1 MLPFLERVRAQFT
14 LTMAAYNLAKL
25 PNLLAD

>member
-1 MLPFLERVRAQFT
+1 MLRGLERLCAQFT

-25 PNLLAD
+25 PSLIAA

>member
-1 MLPFLERVRAQFT
+1 MLRGLKRVPAQFT

-25 PNLLAD
+25 PNLLTA